1 MYAEGIGH
9 GGHKRYWVGKE
20 LMQHG
25 TYDNLSNSTMIFE
38 DK

>member
-1 MYAEGIGH
+1 MLKVLGMA
-9 GGHKRYWVGKE
+9 GHKRSWVGKE

-25 TYDNLSNSTMIFE
+25 TYDNLSNSRMIFE